1 MKKKYFINANIIDP
15 HNSLNEMGGLIIDE
29 NGKIEAIGKKVNTN
43 NIPTREKIINL
54 NGKYIFPG
62 LVDMRVFVGEPGYEY
77 KENFRTLSEAA
88 LSGGVTS
95 VVTMPNTNPVIDN
108 VSIVDFL
115 RLRGKD
121 KSKINIFPTA
131 ALTIGTVGENMTEFG
146 LLQSKGI
153 IGFTDG
159 VKTIQ
164 NPRIMNRIMN
174 SASDLKSLIIQ
185 HAEDAEL
192 SKDGMI
198 NDGIIATKLGLQG
211 IPISAE
217 LLIIERDLTLLEY
230 NNCRYHISQIS
241 SANSV
246 DIIRERKSKIDF
258 SCGVSINNLSLNEN
272 DIGDFKTFLKL
283 SPPLRTE
290 TDRNAL
296 VQGLND
302 ETIEILVNQSLLQA
316 EMGCDVLAPSDM
328 MDGRIGKIRKAL
340 DKNKYQSV
348 QILSYA
354 AKYASS
360 FYGPFRDAVGSKG
373 ALKGD
378 KKTYQMDYRNSDES
392 LREVALDIKEGADM
406 VMVKPGMPYLD
417 IIRSIKDKFKLPV
430 LAYQVSGEYSLI
442 ENAIRKKMINKDAVY
457 ESLVAFKRAGANA
470 IVSYYA
476 DRLDKII

>member
-15 HNSLNEMGGLIIDE
+15 YNSLNETGGLIIDE
-29 NGKIEAIGKKVNTN
+29 NGKIEGVGKKVNTN
-43 NIPTREKIINL
+43 NIPSREKVIDL
-54 NGKYIFPG
+54 KGKHIFPG
-62 LVDMRVFVGEPGYEY
+62 LVDMRVFVGEPGFEY

-115 RLRGKD
+115 RRRGRD

-131 ALTIGTVGENMTEFG
+131 ALTVNTEGENMTEFG
-146 LLQSKGI
+146 LLQGKGI

-174 SASDLKSLIIQ
+174 SASDLNSLIIQ
-185 HAEDAEL
+185 HAEDSEL

-211 IPISAE
+211 IPVSAE
-217 LLIIERDLTLLEY
+217 LLILERDLTLLEY

-241 SANSV
+241 SASSIE
-246 DIIRERKSKIDF
+246 IIRERKSKVNF

-290 TDRNAL
+290 EDRNAL
-296 VQGLND
+296 VQGLVD
-302 ETIEILVNQSLLQA
+302 ETIDVIVSDHKPEDEENKRLTFAQA
-316 EMGCDVLAPSDM
+316 ETGASGIETLLPLSLELYHNGSVKLET
-328 MDGRIGKIRKAL
+328 IIKAL
-340 DKNKYQSV
+340 TSNPAKILKINKGNLSIGNDADFCIVDINKPWVVRKEKLISKSKNTP
-348 QILSYA
+348 IE
-354 AKYASS
+354 
-360 FYGPFRDAVGSKG
+360 
-373 ALKGD
+373 D
-378 KKTYQMDYRNSDES
+378 KKLQG
-392 LREVALDIKEGADM
+392 K
-406 VMVKPGMPYLD
+406 VMNTFVNGEEL
-417 IIRSIKDKFKLPV
+417 FK
-430 LAYQVSGEYSLI
+430 AE
-442 ENAIRKKMINKDAVY
+442 
-457 ESLVAFKRAGANA
+457 
-470 IVSYYA
+470 
-476 DRLDKII
+476 

>member
-15 HNSLNEMGGLIIDE
+15 YNSLNETGGLIIDE
-29 NGKIEAIGKKVNTN
+29 NGKIEGVGKKVNTN
-43 NIPTREKIINL
+43 NIPSREKVIDL
-54 NGKYIFPG
+54 KGKHIFPG
-62 LVDMRVFVGEPGYEY
+62 LVDMRVFVGEPGFEY

-115 RLRGKD
+115 RRRGRD

-131 ALTIGTVGENMTEFG
+131 ALTVNTEGENMTEFG
-146 LLQSKGI
+146 LLQGKGI

-174 SASDLKSLIIQ
+174 SASDLNSLIIQ

-211 IPISAE
+211 IPVSAE
-217 LLIIERDLTLLEY
+217 LLILERDLTLLEY

-241 SANSV
+241 SASSV
-246 DIIRERKSKIDF
+246 EIIRERKNKVNF

-290 TDRNAL
+290 NDRNAL
-296 VQGLND
+296 VQGLVD
-302 ETIEILVNQSLLQA
+302 ETIDVIVSDHKPEDEENKRLTFAQA
-316 EMGCDVLAPSDM
+316 ETGASGIETLLPLSLELYHNGSVNLET
-328 MDGRIGKIRKAL
+328 IIKAL
-340 DKNKYQSV
+340 TSSPAKILKINKGNLSIGNDADFCIVDINKPWVVRKEKLISKSKNTP
-348 QILSYA
+348 IE
-354 AKYASS
+354 
-360 FYGPFRDAVGSKG
+360 
-373 ALKGD
+373 D
-378 KKTYQMDYRNSDES
+378 KKLQG
-392 LREVALDIKEGADM
+392 K
-406 VMVKPGMPYLD
+406 VMNTFVNGEEL
-417 IIRSIKDKFKLPV
+417 FK
-430 LAYQVSGEYSLI
+430 AE
-442 ENAIRKKMINKDAVY
+442 
-457 ESLVAFKRAGANA
+457 
-470 IVSYYA
+470 
-476 DRLDKII
+476 

>member
-15 HNSLNEMGGLIIDE
+15 YNSLNETGGLIIDE
-29 NGKIEAIGKKVNTN
+29 NGKIEGVGKKVNTN
-43 NIPTREKIINL
+43 NIPSREKVIDL
-54 NGKYIFPG
+54 KGKHIFPG
-62 LVDMRVFVGEPGYEY
+62 LVDMRVFVGEPGFEY

-115 RLRGKD
+115 RRRGRD

-131 ALTIGTVGENMTEFG
+131 ALTVNTEGENMTEFG
-146 LLQSKGI
+146 LLQGKGI

-159 VKTIQ
+159 IKTIQ

-174 SASDLKSLIIQ
+174 SASDLNSLIIQ

-211 IPISAE
+211 IPVSAE
-217 LLIIERDLTLLEY
+217 LLILERDLTLLEY

-241 SANSV
+241 SASSV
-246 DIIRERKSKIDF
+246 EIIRERKKKVNF

-290 TDRNAL
+290 DDRNAL
-296 VQGLND
+296 VEGLVD
-302 ETIEILVNQSLLQA
+302 ETIDVIVSDHKPEDEENKRLTFAQA
-316 EMGCDVLAPSDM
+316 ETGASGIETLLPLSLELYHNGSVNLET
-328 MDGRIGKIRKAL
+328 IIKAL
-340 DKNKYQSV
+340 TSSPAKILKINKGNLSIGNDADFCIVDINKPWVVRKEKLISKSKNTP
-348 QILSYA
+348 IE
-354 AKYASS
+354 
-360 FYGPFRDAVGSKG
+360 
-373 ALKGD
+373 D
-378 KKTYQMDYRNSDES
+378 KKLQG
-392 LREVALDIKEGADM
+392 K
-406 VMVKPGMPYLD
+406 VMNTFVNGEEL
-417 IIRSIKDKFKLPV
+417 FK
-430 LAYQVSGEYSLI
+430 AE
-442 ENAIRKKMINKDAVY
+442 
-457 ESLVAFKRAGANA
+457 
-470 IVSYYA
+470 
-476 DRLDKII
+476 